1 MKEPEFQVNE
11 SLMLTKEEEEILSGK
26 HGEAKAKALE
36 VIIRVAESL
45 DVKRLVRIKHAHIS
59 GVSYGTIGEPGLAFI
74 KELSSLGA
82 KVSVPSSLNPIGF
95 DESNPFDQEVLYIT
109 QDFYRGQMEILEN
122 LKKMGIDLLLTCT
135 PYYTTIFR
143 KYGLRSGDHV
153 AWGESSAVAYANSF
167 LGLRT
172 NREGGPLAL
181 MAAIAGRTYYYGMH
195 IPENRV
201 PRIKYIVDLNDLGYN
216 EVTLSLVAEYIASI
230 HEDES
235 PPLLHL
241 DPRNINDTT
250 KREIAATLGAAGNI
264 AMIAIPG
271 ITKEADQADI
281 QKTIMVKD
289 NMIMAR
295 YKELVQDQNTNP
307 DYYFIG
313 CPHASEEELEM
324 LSKIKR
330 GDKLIVTLSRDVY
343 SRRMDLVQNLV
354 NKGATVLRSTCL
366 IVSNLRSKNLMIATN
381 SYKAYFYLTRKGV
394 NVSLIDIKGIVERL
408 GG

>member
-1 MKEPEFQVNE
+1 
-11 SLMLTKEEEEILSGK
+11 MLTREEEEILSGK

-45 DVKRLVRIKHAHIS
+45 DAKRLVRIKHAHIS

-195 IPENRV
+195 IRENRV
-201 PRIKYIVDLNDLGYN
+201 PRVKYVVDLNGLGYN

-241 DPRNINDTT
+241 DPRNINETT

-271 ITKEADQADI
+271 ITKEAEQADI
-281 QKTIMVKD
+281 RKTIRIK
-289 NMIMAR
+289 NNIIIAR
-295 YKELVQDQNTNP
+295 YKELAQDQGIDP

-313 CPHASEEELEM
+313 CPHTSEEELEI
-324 LSKIKR
+324 LSKIKS

-343 SRRMDLVQNLV
+343 SRRKDLVQKLV
-354 NKGATVLRSTCL
+354 DKGATVLRSTCL
-366 IVSNLRSKNLMIATN
+366 IVSNLRSKNIMIATN
-381 SYKAYFYLTRKGV
+381 SYKAYFYLTRKGI
-394 NVSLIDIKGIVERL
+394 NVSLIDIKSMIERL

>member
-1 MKEPEFQVNE
+1 
-11 SLMLTKEEEEILSGK
+11 MLTREEEEILSGK

-45 DVKRLVRIKHAHIS
+45 DAKRLVRIKHAHIS

-195 IPENRV
+195 IRENRV
-201 PRIKYIVDLNDLGYN
+201 PRVKYVVDLNDLGYN

-241 DPRNINDTT
+241 DPRNINETI

-271 ITKEADQADI
+271 ITKEAEQADI
-281 QKTIMVKD
+281 RKTIRIK
-289 NMIMAR
+289 NNIIIAR
-295 YKELVQDQNTNP
+295 YKELAQDQGIDP

-313 CPHASEEELEM
+313 CPHTSEEELEI
-324 LSKIKR
+324 LSKIKS

-343 SRRMDLVQNLV
+343 SRRKDLVQKLV
-354 NKGATVLRSTCL
+354 DKGATVLRSTCL
-366 IVSNLRSKNLMIATN
+366 IVSNLRSKNIMIATN
-381 SYKAYFYLTRKGV
+381 SYKAYFYLTRKGI
-394 NVSLIDIKGIVERL
+394 NVSLIDIKSMIERL

>member
-74 KELSSLGA
+74 KELSSHGA

-195 IPENRV
+195 IRENRV
-201 PRIKYIVDLNDLGYN
+201 PRVKYVVDLNDLGYN

-241 DPRNINDTT
+241 DPRNINETT

-271 ITKEADQADI
+271 ITKEAEQADI
-281 QKTIMVKD
+281 RKTIRIK
-289 NMIMAR
+289 NNIIIAR
-295 YKELVQDQNTNP
+295 YKELAQDQGIDP

-313 CPHASEEELEM
+313 CPHTSEEELEI
-324 LSKIKR
+324 LSKIKS

-343 SRRMDLVQNLV
+343 SRRKDLVQKLV
-354 NKGATVLRSTCL
+354 DKGATVLRSTCL
-366 IVSNLRSKNLMIATN
+366 IVSNLRSKNIMIATN
-381 SYKAYFYLTRKGV
+381 SYKAYFYLTRKGI
-394 NVSLIDIKGIVERL
+394 NVSLIDIKSMIERL